1 MTIFRIIKSAFW
13 NTNNVYRSIVGY
25 NVTNNFRNSKISEI
39 NYNNWTFGSLLILFS
54 NLFVPSLPFKS
65 PSWMPSFIE
74 RLLFKNNSKYIPDDT
89 ETEDEICVIFIN
101 GIMSEEKIVNK
112 NKQLLKKILNRPV
125 NIIHNVTDSLIV
137 DLLECLIGKQTD
149 DLTEPSTKTLYTL
162 SQKLHDSEIKKIIL
176 ICHSQGTIITGKA
189 IKNLKLLGLD
199 KEEYVKKIEIYAFSN
214 CSSDMTYIE
223 KNYPYIESF
232 ANENDLVA
240 KMGCNCSDDIKEL
253 INIDGKLFVNKNS
266 SGHMFNTHYFN
277 NFSIDYSE
285 SKLNNYIKN

>member
-54 NLFVPSLPFKS
+54 NLFIPSLPFKS

-74 RLLFKNNSKYIPDDT
+74 RLLFKNNSKYITDDT

-101 GIMSEEKIVNK
+101 GIMSEEKIVNE

-137 DLLECLIGKQTD
+137 ELLEC
-149 DLTEPSTKTLYTL
+149 
-162 SQKLHDSEIKKIIL
+162 
-176 ICHSQGTIITGKA
+176 
-189 IKNLKLLGLD
+189 
-199 KEEYVKKIEIYAFSN
+199 
-214 CSSDMTYIE
+214 
-223 KNYPYIESF
+223 
-232 ANENDLVA
+232 
-240 KMGCNCSDDIKEL
+240 
-253 INIDGKLFVNKNS
+253 
-266 SGHMFNTHYFN
+266 
-277 NFSIDYSE
+277 
-285 SKLNNYIKN
+285 